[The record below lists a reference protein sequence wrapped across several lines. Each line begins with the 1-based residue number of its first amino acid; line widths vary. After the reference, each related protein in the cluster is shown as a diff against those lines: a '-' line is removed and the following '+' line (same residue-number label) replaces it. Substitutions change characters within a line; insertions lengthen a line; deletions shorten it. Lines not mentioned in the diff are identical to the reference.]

1 MWLFDLH
8 PRIKHPQNNFKGNYS
23 KGVVICKQRA
33 VEEKAVNL
41 HAKYPNMALHKKTE
55 TIFAR
60 AGVKIISRLSCKCM
74 EIVFVLVV
82 AI

>member
-8 PRIKHPQNNFKGNYS
+8 PRIKHPQNNFQGNYS

-33 VEEKAVNL
+33 VKEKAVNL
-41 HAKYPNMALHKKTE
+41 HAKYPNMALHKTE
-55 TIFAR
+55 ISFAR
-60 AGVKIISRLSCKCM
+60 AGMKIISRWSCKCM
-74 EIVFVLVV
+74 ETVLVLVV